1 MKRYKPK
8 FEDYKKPSLLEAVV
22 NPEKYLFDIEQKL
35 DIFINKIKGKK
46 SSASILAFKLGW
58 NLSRQRIKVEYQK
71 DIIPGF
77 DPSSSFGI
85 NEAGTIPDKKA
96 TIKIYINDNITLIQ
110 QDSIFAKEFK
120 KWFLFVLKHE
130 LVHRGQ
136 FLAIKNSK
144 IRSQVMVKDN
154 SILKNQL
161 KDKQEIMAR
170 AWEIIELYKLLANMN
185 NSQIKTAIKNYPN
198 INNETLNAYYYFF
211 GKDSKEIKLLYK
223 YMYEYLGG

>member
-1 MKRYKPK
+1 MNRYKPK

-35 DIFINKIKGKK
+35 DKFIYKIKDKNFD
-46 SSASILAFKLGW
+46 ASTLAFKLGW
-58 NLSRQRIKVEYQK
+58 ILSQNRIRVKYQK
-71 DIIPGF
+71 NIIPSL

-96 TIKIYINDNITLIQ
+96 TIQVYINDNIVNIQ
-110 QDSIFAKEFK
+110 QNKSFANEFK

-136 FLAIKNSK
+136 FLAINNSK
-144 IRSQVMVKDN
+144 IRAQVMVKDN
-154 SILKNQL
+154 SMLINQL